1 MKKKNWLKLICSIC
15 LVVFATLTLTACGGA
30 ENPVSSSPEGGG
42 YQSGSSSPSVNVP
55 GGDSSTSSKDPSDS
69 SSSEEPPEVEEVDFS
84 QYFSGY
90 VVLTNGNS
98 TYTVED
104 ENGNQVLFN
113 DLLDRQFDILAQDL
127 IYRLTYVY
135 GNARETN
142 TEVGRWYPLTIKNNG
157 SDVQYEY
164 NSKTANVDASAVVSS
179 STCSQHSSNLNL
191 KCLDCYQSFLNK
203 TRATDNYLF
212 DTNNLYLANA
222 IDGKFTSLNAF
233 QLKNDVVASNKWNY
247 SLTDSSLLASYKNQ
261 MKMAFAQIVAGK
273 TVTAAYTSD
282 AYNNLLSS
290 INTLGLFDS
299 YKEPIVDFI
308 KDVVIDGPTNKIIE
322 NDDALLEQTYIKTT
336 KSYVVDSTF
345 MTGAPYPGNASF
357 SEAENNKSPRLYK
370 GYSLLIPA
378 MVDQAFAN
386 TFDQTTTSIYPHF
399 SRVNGSKGTFETYT
413 ITSKD
418 QNGEDTEV
426 QELTTTGALNLN
438 SIILKPQEGAAPLSL
453 ELQID
458 VARALTDDYP
468 GGMSVGDAGYIN
480 YFARDIVVELEVDI
494 TYKVGD
500 TIVKISKAI
509 ADEADGSSIITLDSK
524 TGYIMKQLDYNDPNF
539 DPTRIDEEGYADQ
552 FMKPVQS
559 ENGTILPYEYT
570 YSLYESFPDEKVTP
584 LTKYSGFDPDT
595 DKNTLWNN
603 KFVKDDENEMIYLD
617 AGTSYIQ
624 INFNIVSIKK
634 YGGDNNSQ
642 LTDYIGNDVVFDI
655 TVKPYT

>member
-42 YQSGSSSPSVNVP
+42 YQSGSSSPSVNIP
-55 GGDSSTSSKDPSDS
+55 GSDSSTSSKDPSDS

-135 GNARETN
+135 GYNESTHNRTGASEQFELKKIDGTSYTYN
-142 TEVGRWYPLTIKNNG
+142 DKKALVSNNNLLATTP
-157 SDVQYEY
+157 SHT
-164 NSKTANVDASAVVSS
+164 SHSVSS
-179 STCSQHSSNLNL
+179 MDVSCI
-191 KCLDCYQSFLNK
+191 DCYQLSL
-203 TRATDNYLF
+203 DNTADGSSRF
-212 DTNNLYLANA
+212 MHVESLYLAGA
-222 IDGKFTSLNAF
+222 IEGRFLSVGGINGDELLNTAT
-233 QLKNDVVASNKWNY
+233 SNKWAMAATKTTYSEYLTQYKNKFKMALAQIIAEKPVDGNY
-247 SLTDSSLLASYKNQ
+247 SETSYNTLLA
-261 MKMAFAQIVAGK
+261 
-273 TVTAAYTSD
+273 
-282 AYNNLLSS
+282 S
-290 INTLGLFDS
+290 INTLGFYTGESEQKEAVVEFINNNVIGTTIINNDEQILDS
-299 YKEPIVDFI
+299 YFASS
-308 KDVVIDGPTNKIIE
+308 KII
-322 NDDALLEQTYIKTT
+322 NSSFGSDTLHA
-336 KSYVVDSTF
+336 
-345 MTGAPYPGNASF
+345 YPN
-357 SEAENNKSPRLYK
+357 SPRYYK
-370 GYSLLIPA
+370 GYSVVVPA
-378 MVDQAFAN
+378 IVDQAFAN

-468 GGMSVGDAGYIN
+468 SGMSVGDAGYIN

-570 YSLYESFPDEKVTP
+570 YSLYESFPDEKVIP

-642 LTDYIGNDVVFDI
+642 LTDYIGNDIVFDI